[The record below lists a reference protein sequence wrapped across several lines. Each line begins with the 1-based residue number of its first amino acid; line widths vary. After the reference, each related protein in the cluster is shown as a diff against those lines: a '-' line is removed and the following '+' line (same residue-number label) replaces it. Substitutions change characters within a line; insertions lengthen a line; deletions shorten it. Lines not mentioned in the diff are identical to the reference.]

1 MFVRLAPPFCEEEW
15 FGGSIENGPS
25 GESKQHLSEKA
36 HTLLFLFIRLFLLI
50 RSVILVL
57 SRIIIA
63 KYLQPEFR
71 RCPRRGWNVDSAL
84 MFSALLLLLPAP
96 WRSFPPPQASPG
108 ENWQRSG
115 EVGTVAHKT
124 SHSNR
129 WKTSVF
135 H

>member
-63 KYLQPEFR
+63 KYLQPIKIRELVR
-71 RCPRRGWNVDSAL
+71 TT
-84 MFSALLLLLPAP
+84 
-96 WRSFPPPQASPG
+96 QAKS
-108 ENWQRSG
+108 
-115 EVGTVAHKT
+115 KT
-124 SHSNR
+124 KSKR
-129 WKTSVF
+129 YDK
-135 H
+135 